1 MFWSK
6 DRETMPRKDIENLQV
21 ELLRENIEYAYKNVP
36 LYKKKFDEY
45 GIDKNSIK
53 TIEDIQKLP
62 FTTKDD
68 FRDNYPFGLFATDMK
83 KIVRIHSSSGTTG
96 KPTVVGYTSKDLDTW
111 SNLIARIAA
120 AAGVTDE
127 DIVHIAFGYG
137 LFTGGFGLHY
147 GLERIGAAIV
157 PASSGNT
164 KRQIML
170 IKDYGATV
178 LVCTPSYALH
188 IAEVARESGIDIK
201 NDLKLRI
208 GMFGAE
214 PWSNQMRKKI
224 EEELNIK
231 AYDNYGLSEIMG
243 PGFSGECK
251 QQDGMHIAEDNF
263 IAEIINPETG
273 KTAKKDEY
281 GELVIT
287 TLTKEALPVF
297 RYRTRDI
304 TRIIKEKCACGRTF
318 ARMEKPI
325 GRTDDMLI
333 IRGVNVFPSQIEEV
347 LFSMDGVSPHY
358 QIIIDKAGALD
369 IATVKVEANAN
380 LFFDEMKK
388 QKEFLDKINN
398 ELKSSLGIDVS
409 VKLVEPHSIERS
421 EGKAKRIIDKRKF
434 E

>member
-1 MFWSK
+1 MFWNK
-6 DRETMPRKDIENLQV
+6 EKETMSRKEIENLQV
-21 ELLRENIEYAYKNVP
+21 ELLKEKIEYAYNNVP
-36 LYKKKFDEY
+36 FYKKKFDEY
-45 GIDKNSIK
+45 GINKSSIK

-62 FTTKDD
+62 FTTKTD

-96 KPTVVGYTSKDLDTW
+96 KPTVVGYTKNDLDVW
-111 SNLIARIAA
+111 SELVARIASY
-120 AAGVTDE
+120 AGVTDE

-147 GLERIGAAIV
+147 GLEKIGAAIV

-164 KRQIML
+164 KKQIML
-170 IKDYGATV
+170 MKDYGATV

-188 IAEVARESGIDIK
+188 IAEVAQNEGLDVNK
-201 NDLKLRI
+201 DLNLRI

-214 PWSNQMRKKI
+214 PWSNQMREKI
-224 EEELNIK
+224 EQALGVK
-231 AYDNYGLSEIMG
+231 AYDNYGLSEVMG
-243 PGFSGECK
+243 PGVSGECEA
-251 QQDGMHIAEDNF
+251 QDGMHIAEDHF

-273 KTAKKDEY
+273 RWVKEGEY

-287 TLTKEALPVF
+287 PLTKEALPVF

-304 TRIIKEKCACGRTF
+304 TKLTSKPCSCGRTL
-318 ARMEKPI
+318 ARMYKPI

-347 LFSMDGVSPHY
+347 LFSIDGISPHY
-358 QIIIDKAGALD
+358 QIIIEREGALD
-369 IATVKVEANAN
+369 TATVLVEANAN

-388 QKEFLDKINN
+388 QRQFLDRINY
-398 ELKSSLGIDVS
+398 ELKTTLGLDVK

-434 E
+434 

>member
-1 MFWSK
+1 MFWNK
-6 DRETMPRKDIENLQV
+6 DRETMSREDIENLQI
-21 ELLRENIEYAYKNVP
+21 ELLKEKIEYAYNNVP
-36 LYKKKFDEY
+36 FYRKKFDDF
-45 GIDKNSIK
+45 GIDKSSIK
-53 TIEDIQKLP
+53 TIEDIRKLP
-62 FTTKDD
+62 FTTKND

-83 KIVRIHSSSGTTG
+83 QIVRIHSSSGTTG
-96 KPTVVGYTSKDLDTW
+96 KPTVVGYTKNDLETW
-111 SNLIARIAA
+111 TNLIARIAK

-147 GLERIGAAIV
+147 GLEKIGAAIV

-188 IAEVARESGIDIK
+188 IAEVAKESGIDIAK
-201 NDLKLRI
+201 DLKLRI

-214 PWSNQMRKKI
+214 PWSDQMRKKI

-243 PGFSGECK
+243 PGFSGECEE
-251 QQDGMHIAEDNF
+251 QNGMHIAEDNF
-263 IAEIINPETG
+263 IAEIINPETNKPVKEG
-273 KTAKKDEY
+273 EY

-304 TRIIKEKCACGRTF
+304 TKISTKPCSCGRTF
-318 ARMEKPI
+318 AKMSKPI

-347 LFSMDGVSPHY
+347 LFNIEGVSPHY
-358 QIIIDKAGALD
+358 QIIVDRKGALD
-369 IATVKVEANAN
+369 VATVMVEANAN

-388 QKEFLDKINN
+388 QKQFLDNINY
-398 ELKSSLGIDVS
+398 ELKSALGIDVS
-409 VKLVEPHSIERS
+409 VKLVEPHTIERS
-421 EGKAKRIIDKRKF
+421 MGKAKRIIDNRKF
-434 E
+434 